1 MDAGREAI
9 LIVDDDASYRSA
21 MRELFGRV
29 GLRTLEA
36 STGLEAL
43 ACARRETPGG
53 VLLDVHLPGM
63 TGYEVCR
70 ELRDAYGDALPI
82 VFVTGRR
89 VEAADRIAGLYV
101 GADDYLIK
109 PVNSD
114 ELIARVR
121 RMLARSRADSSTCL
135 PGLTNRESEVLRL
148 LAEGLDQKAI
158 AHRLVISPNTVA
170 THIQRILPK
179 LGVRNRTQA
188 VVHAYR
194 EGLVEYGRKAG
205 RPLA

>member
-1 MDAGREAI
+1 M
-9 LIVDDDASYRSA
+9 IVDDDADYRFA

-43 ACARRETPGG
+43 ASAHRERPGG

-109 PVNSD
+109 PVNPD

-135 PGLTNRESEVLRL
+135 AGLTNRESEVLRL
-148 LAEGLDQKAI
+148 LAEGLDQEAI
-158 AHRLVISPNTVA
+158 AHSLVISPNTVA

-194 EGLVEYGRKAG
+194 EGLVEHGRKAG
-205 RPLA
+205 RPSA

>member
-9 LIVDDDASYRSA
+9 MIVDDDAGYRFA

-43 ACARRETPGG
+43 ASARRERPGG

-70 ELRDAYGDALPI
+70 ELRDAYRDALPI

-148 LAEGLDQKAI
+148 LAEGLDQEAI
-158 AHRLVISPNTVA
+158 AHSLVISPNTVA

-194 EGLVEYGRKAG
+194 EGLVEHGRKAG

>member
-9 LIVDDDASYRSA
+9 MIVDDDAGYRFA

-43 ACARRETPGG
+43 ASARRERPGG

-148 LAEGLDQKAI
+148 LAEGLDQEAI
-158 AHRLVISPNTVA
+158 AHSLVISPNTVA

-194 EGLVEYGRKAG
+194 EGLVEHGRKAG

>member
-1 MDAGREAI
+1 M
-9 LIVDDDASYRSA
+9 IVDDDADYRSA

-43 ACARRETPGG
+43 ASARRERPGG

-70 ELRDAYGDALPI
+70 ELRDAYGEVFPI
-82 VFVTGRR
+82 VFVTGKR

-109 PVNSD
+109 PVNPD

-121 RMLARSRADSSTCL
+121 RMLARSRADFSTCL

-148 LAEGLDQKAI
+148 LAEGLGQEAI
-158 AHRLVISPNTVA
+158 ADRLVISPNTVA

-194 EGLVEYGRKAG
+194 EGLVEQGRKVG